1 MIFFQ
6 TGGKGQL
13 LRFGECMALDD
24 AERRAWMEAA
34 HTGRL
39 GDFFED
45 IINTIYSAILKRGD
59 LAVDCGA
66 SGGLHTFPMS
76 ELVGPSGRVVAVEA
90 IPDLA
95 AGLARRGFPNVD
107 VKATAIGAVTSRAS
121 FSVVRDDVGYSGLQQ
136 RRDLPSDIAGSVD
149 VIDVP
154 IATLDNLLGD
164 RRQPV
169 RFVKMDLEGG
179 EFHALQGATSILR
192 DRPLVIFENGR
203 ESAANLYGY
212 TSNDWFSLFDT
223 ADFAVFDLF
232 GRLFCHNDWHA
243 DGVPWYFVAAA
254 RGSADESFV
263 QQRVPS
269 LVRTLY
275 RKRSF
280 RRWLRP
286 RTRLRA
292 AINAIRR

>member
-1 MIFFQ
+1 
-6 TGGKGQL
+6 
-13 LRFGECMALDD
+13 MALYE
-24 AERRAWMEAA
+24 AERQAWMQAA
-34 HTGRL
+34 HIGQL

-45 IINTIYSAILKRGD
+45 IINAIYSAILKPGD

-66 SGGLHTFPMS
+66 NCGLHTFPMS

-95 AGLARRGFPNVD
+95 AGLAQRGFPNID
-107 VKATAIGAVTSRAS
+107 VKATAIGAAAGRAS
-121 FSVVRDDVGYSGLQQ
+121 FSVVRDGIAYSGLQQ
-136 RRDLPSDIAGSVD
+136 RRDLPGDLAGSVD

-154 IATLDNLLGD
+154 VATLDSLLAD
-164 RRQPV
+164 RRQCV

-212 TSNDWFSLFDT
+212 TSKDWFSLFDT

-232 GRLFCHNDWHA
+232 GRPFYRNDWHA
-243 DGVPWYFVAAA
+243 GGMPWYFIAAA
-254 RGSADESFV
+254 RGSADKRFV
-263 QQRVPS
+263 QRRAPG
-269 LVRTLY
+269 LVRKLY
-275 RKRSF
+275 WKKTF

-286 RTRLRA
+286 RTRILA